1 MHLNSWHFFLYF
13 CIPIVQ
19 YFFISMNDTREYI
32 IEKAFTLFLKDSYVA
47 VSISDISNAIGL
59 TKGALY
65 HHFKN
70 KEELF
75 KAVIDKYFV
84 VNEIE
89 LNKETDT
96 FLEFSEACIRNAKE
110 TLQNIFSHGQ
120 EFEVINYMSLIAD
133 SFRHYPGF
141 ADKKMQFIQNETD
154 KIKIVLVKAIERGEL
169 RSDIDTTLIAQSYF
183 SNMLG
188 LAAPI
193 IKNQSIDEAIK
204 NLRAQLNQMY
214 LLLKKT

>member
-1 MHLNSWHFFLYF
+1 
-13 CIPIVQ
+13 
-19 YFFISMNDTREYI
+19 MNDTREYI
-32 IEKAFTLFLKDSYVA
+32 IDKAFSLFLKDSYVA

-89 LNKETDT
+89 LNTETDT

-141 ADKKMQFIQNETD
+141 ADQKIQFIQNETD
-154 KIKIVLVKAIERGEL
+154 KIKTILVKSIERGEI

-193 IKNQSIDEAIK
+193 IKNQSIDEAIET
-204 NLRAQLNQMY
+204 LRAQLNQMY
-214 LLLKKT
+214 LLLKKE

>member
-1 MHLNSWHFFLYF
+1 
-13 CIPIVQ
+13 
-19 YFFISMNDTREYI
+19 MNDTREYI

-89 LNKETDT
+89 LDTEKDT

-154 KIKIVLVKAIERGEL
+154 KIKIVLVKSIERGEI